1 MQHSG
6 AGIEESKFMDRLN
19 VTSIDVATSQLE
31 CATYQPQG
39 RMKCAAEMED
49 SLDEELSSKVRSR

>member
-1 MQHSG
+1 
-6 AGIEESKFMDRLN
+6 MDRLN

-31 CATYQPQG
+31 CATYQPRG